1 MANKIKLITLLNGE
15 LEVEPNEIEMI
26 KEDFYINTTRPYCHV
41 LLKPIGKA
49 DFDDN
54 RLFKVWE
61 SKAEIE
67 NRIRQVNINNIKAL
81 ERLKAIN

>member
-1 MANKIKLITLLNGE
+1 
-15 LEVEPNEIEMI
+15 MI

-41 LLKPIGKA
+41 LLKPIGEE
-49 DFDDN
+49 DFDNN

-67 NRIRQVNINNIKAL
+67 NRIRQIEQKNMTL
-81 ERLKAIN
+81 

>member
-1 MANKIKLITLLNGE
+1 MTNKIKLITLLNGE
-15 LEVEPNEIEMI
+15 LEVEADEIEMI

-41 LLKPIGKA
+41 LLKPIGEEN
-49 DFDDN
+49 FDNN

-67 NRIRQVNINNIKAL
+67 NRIRQIEQKNVFFKNQ
-81 ERLKAIN
+81 